1 MPGQAPADGHTSP
14 AGEGGTER
22 PMWPQ
27 GCMAPAGPLTS
38 ADREG
43 LAGGWAPSPKAP
55 RLGSDDIQGWPSRRH
70 EGEHPAGPSLPPP
83 RVGPIGLCHLPPDPC
98 PSPSP
103 PRAWSGP
110 GPWPDSGG
118 FSWVRRRPATQ
129 GTVRAAERCGQG
141 PRSQKSP
148 EHGVW
153 VLILQMESRC
163 RALPHATGPRQHSQ
177 EALASATSLPGSWC
191 LPPDCSPS
199 VGQGDPC
206 QAHI

>member
-1 MPGQAPADGHTSP
+1 MRAWPG
-14 AGEGGTER
+14 AGR
-22 PMWPQ
+22 
-27 GCMAPAGPLTS
+27 
-38 ADREG
+38 
-43 LAGGWAPSPKAP
+43 
-55 RLGSDDIQGWPSRRH
+55 
-70 EGEHPAGPSLPPP
+70 PP
-83 RVGPIGLCHLPPDPC
+83 RRPPVWAQMTSRGGLPEGMKASTQRVLPCHLHGSAPCGLCHLPPDPC

-129 GTVRAAERCGQG
+129 GTVRAVERCGQG